1 MGRAVESVRQLR
13 VAMESVDP
21 ALLTHDDRAA
31 LLELVARSYD
41 AKTAGG
47 GVLAPSPRPA

>member
-1 MGRAVESVRQLR
+1 MQ
-13 VAMESVDP
+13 SVDP
-21 ALLTHDDRAA
+21 ALLTYDDRAA

-47 GVLAPSPRPA
+47 GGVLAPSPRPA